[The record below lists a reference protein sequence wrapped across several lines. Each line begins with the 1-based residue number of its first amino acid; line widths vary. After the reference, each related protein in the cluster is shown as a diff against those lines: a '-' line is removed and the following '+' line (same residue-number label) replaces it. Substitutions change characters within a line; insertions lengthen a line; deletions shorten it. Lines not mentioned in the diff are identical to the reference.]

1 MKLKLL
7 NNLPSIDS
15 DFSDFEKDTIYSIHF
30 DPKQNTK
37 TLVQASKYSATFK
50 FKSHNKWL
58 CVKLLNEEY
67 VTNGMYVDTFENE
80 FSIGFEL
87 NHPNIIQYYKLVKTV
102 DTVYILKEYVD
113 GLLLKDYLLQFT
125 STTTFF
131 SALHAILLQLIDVLH
146 YLHSKQIYHLD
157 VKPANILITSKG
169 HNVKLID
176 FGLSTRDNHDYY
188 PAGTENYSSPEQ
200 RKSTRIIDG
209 RSDIYALGK
218 TLDTLISLPKRKR
231 ILYFLY
237 WIKFKWLIKKCISES
252 QANRFHRTTDIA
264 RYLKR
269 FSLVKYTIIF
279 LCCMAVSV
287 YFVTKSAK
295 DKVEPPIATQLHM
308 HTEKTHKPGVN
319 GNLKFNKKLQNKHP
333 IFVDARTKNVQ
344 NDSTLQ
350 LKNNSSKAEEP
361 ILSYLR
367 LNDIDLLG
375 VQTPN
380 LSCLTAEDKLF
391 CEKLLDTLHINFI
404 HQLAAKPENI
414 DSSLLVFKYKNQL
427 NTYARRQLIEYNYS
441 RYNNDKTKTL
451 ALREYFDILKK
462 QEFQRIKKEF

>member
-30 DPKQNTK
+30 DPKQITK

-58 CVKLLNEEY
+58 CVKSLNDEY

-80 FSIGFEL
+80 FTIGFEL

-113 GLLLKDYLLQFT
+113 GIALKDYLLQFT

-169 HNVKLID
+169 QNVKLID

-188 PAGTENYSSPEQ
+188 PAGTKNYSSPEQ

-218 TLDTLISLPKRKR
+218 TLDALISLPKRKG

-237 WIKFKWLIKKCISES
+237 WIKFKWLVKNCISES

-264 RYLKR
+264 RFLKR
-269 FSLVKYTIIF
+269 FSLVKYTVIF

-287 YFVTKSAK
+287 YFVAKSIE
-295 DKVEPPIATQLHM
+295 DKVEPPIVTQLQM

-319 GNLKFNKKLQNKHP
+319 GNLKFNKPLQNKHP
-333 IFVDARTKNVQ
+333 IFEDARTKKVQ
-344 NDSTLQ
+344 NDSTFQ
-350 LKNNSSKAEEP
+350 RTNTRSKAVVP
-361 ILSYLR
+361 ILSYLT

-380 LSCLTAEDKLF
+380 LACLTAEDKWF
-391 CEKLLDTLHINFI
+391 CEKLLDTLHSNFI
-404 HQLAAKPENI
+404 HQFAAKPQNI

-427 NTYARRQLIEYNYS
+427 NTYARRQLNQYNYS

-451 ALREYFDILKK
+451 ALREYFELLKQ
-462 QEFQRIKKEF
+462 QEFQRIKKEI